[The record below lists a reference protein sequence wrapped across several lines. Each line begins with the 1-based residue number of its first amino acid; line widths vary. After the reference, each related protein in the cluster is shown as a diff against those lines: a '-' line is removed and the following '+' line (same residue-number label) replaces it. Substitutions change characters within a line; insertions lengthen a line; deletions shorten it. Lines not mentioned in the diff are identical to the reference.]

1 MTDPDPLYSRGKPME
16 YLLKVLFAT
25 DRKMNAKR
33 IKLDGNPFVCD
44 INNLVNGFFSCV
56 DMIIM

>member
-1 MTDPDPLYSRGKPME
+1 ME